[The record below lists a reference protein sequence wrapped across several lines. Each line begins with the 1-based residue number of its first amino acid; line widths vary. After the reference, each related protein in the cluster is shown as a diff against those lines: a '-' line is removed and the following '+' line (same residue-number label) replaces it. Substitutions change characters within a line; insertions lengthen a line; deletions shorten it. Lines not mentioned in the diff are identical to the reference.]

1 MANDGKRELK
11 GTAYEV
17 FIVLLSLLSVLN
29 VIVTVL
35 AGILRPDG
43 GPMQEVLVAMEVII
57 TPVFVFDFVYRLL
70 TAPSRRG
77 YFIAARGWA
86 DLLACIPMLRVFRLF
101 RVVRVIR
108 LLRAYGPQR
117 IVADL
122 SANRAS
128 ATFLVTIFLVILV
141 VEIAGAAIYYV
152 ETGAP
157 GSNIHSASDAIWW
170 GLVTITTVGYGDR
183 YPVTLWGRV
192 IGVFLLF
199 AGIGL
204 FSVLTGFIANIFLAP
219 RAEPRLKPASDDPR
233 AALFAV
239 RGLLIEQDE
248 RTAAIRRQL
257 DELERSLGTK
267 GADRAA
273 RLAEP
278 GGPAAQAPEA
288 GTA

>member
-11 GTAYEV
+11 GTAYEI

-29 VIVTVL
+29 VIVAVL

-43 GPMQEVLVAMEVII
+43 GPAQEVLVSMELII
-57 TPVFVFDFVYRLL
+57 TPVFVFDFLYRLV

-77 YFIAARGWA
+77 YFIAAQGWA
-86 DLLACIPMLRVFRLF
+86 DLLACIPLLRVFRLV
-101 RVVRVIR
+101 RVARVIR
-108 LLRAYGPQR
+108 LLRAYGLQR

-128 ATFLVTIFLVILV
+128 ATFLVTIFLVVLV

-152 ETGAP
+152 EAGAP
-157 GSNIHSASDAIWW
+157 DSNIHSASDAIWW

-204 FSVLTGFIANIFLAP
+204 FSVLTGFIANLFLSP
-219 RAEPRLKPASDDPR
+219 RATPRIKPAADDPR
-233 AALFAV
+233 AAILKV
-239 RGLLIEQDE
+239 RGLLLEQEE
-248 RTAAIRRQL
+248 RTAAIRQHL
-257 DELERSLGTK
+257 DDLERSLGTRAVDR
-267 GADRAA
+267 GASGP
-273 RLAEP
+273 EP
-278 GGPAAQAPEA
+278 ATAP
-288 GTA
+288 GS